1 MLGVP
6 RFARAKGVPPRRA
19 ARRGVMSHME
29 KMSQFASQADSFI
42 NAALDQLDDAVEQ
55 AVMDQGGDAD
65 AIAKHALSASKLSE
79 VRAAVSFWS
88 DLDVDARREEW
99 RDAAMQMTSSKES
112 GAAVKR
118 ALGDAA
124 RAAHAPDATEAHQ
137 KALVKAMAAEIKA
150 LTSRV
155 DFAETAFMSM
165 LNDLDEAPDPA
176 PALAA
181 AADAAA
187 YVSSAAAA
195 AATSARRLETARAE
209 LAAASDSA
217 AANASAAAE
226 LAALR
231 AAFDD
236 KVEAAARER
245 LADADARATSAE
257 AAAETARRAAARAES
272 EAADARRDLDA
283 AQSRVFDLEEA
294 RTADTARASEAEAE
308 AAASEAEGARRREAA
323 ALGECQRLRR
333 EVRRLRER
341 LEGASGSGAETR
353 GDESRSQSEALDD
366 AALALG
372 GGVDAASLRERLAVQ
387 ISVVAQLKAALED
400 AESTAERDAAAFRAS
415 EESRARETER
425 LRDELAAAA
434 AEAASRPPPEAIA
447 SMETR
452 IRTLLALVDAEDG
465 DALDAAA
472 AAAANGDAAG
482 APLVAARERNRRL
495 AADLAEARREAAEAR
510 LAAERAEARAV
521 TAERRGAAKDAA
533 VAELEKHLAAATNA
547 KTEDANK
554 ISADADAE
562 DAGVVGALF
571 GAAGLAAAGLAAA
584 ESEKTPPVGSASS
597 ASASDAALLPVVAG
611 QRDRHARRAAEL
623 ETRVGEV
630 ESELEKERADA
641 AKLRADNIGLFDKV
655 KYLQTF
661 YAERGAS
668 GPGTRVVRVDAD
680 GVPAPGANARY
691 GCGFGGVSLAVDG
704 AGPLG
709 ALARKRAAKFRLWG
723 RGRGERDAASFDDVP
738 GGDAEGL
745 LGRYAEASAA
755 ARETTESRGAR
766 ERPKGRM
773 VRAFFVVYFALVHA
787 FLARVL
793 VSSATARW
801 RA

>member
-1 MLGVP
+1 
-6 RFARAKGVPPRRA
+6 
-19 ARRGVMSHME
+19 MSHME

-55 AVMDQGGDAD
+55 AVMPEGGAESE

-112 GAAVKR
+112 GAPVER
-118 ALGDAA
+118 ALADAA
-124 RAAHAPDATEAHQ
+124 RAAHAPDASEAHQ
-137 KALVKAMAAEIKA
+137 KALVKAMAAEVKA

-155 DFAETAFMSM
+155 EFAETAFMSM

-176 PALAA
+176 PSLAA

-187 YVSSAAAA
+187 YVSSATDA
-195 AATSARRLETARAE
+195 AATSARRLETARAK
-209 LAAASDSA
+209 LAAADESA

-236 KVEAAARER
+236 KVEAIARER
-245 LADADARATSAE
+245 LADAEARASSAE

-272 EAADARRDLDA
+272 DAAEARRDLDA
-283 AQSRVFDLEEA
+283 SQSRVFDLEEA
-294 RTADTARASEAEAE
+294 RTADIARASEAEAE
-308 AAASEAEGARRREAA
+308 AASSEAEGARRREAA

-333 EVRRLRER
+333 ETRRLRER
-341 LEGASGSGAETR
+341 LEGAPGETIR
-353 GDESRSQSEALDD
+353 GGDESRSESFDALD
-366 AALALG
+366 G
-372 GGVDAASLRERLAVQ
+372 GKIVCGVDAASLRERLAVQ
-387 ISVVAQLKAALED
+387 KSVVAQLKAALED
-400 AESTAERDAAAFRAS
+400 AESAAERDAAAFRAAA
-415 EESRARETER
+415 EYRADETER
-425 LRDELAAAA
+425 LRTELAAIK
-434 AEAASRPPPEAIA
+434 AESASRPPPEAFT

-472 AAAANGDAAG
+472 AAAANGDEEG
-482 APLVAARERNRRL
+482 APLVAARGRNRRL
-495 AADLAEARREAAEAR
+495 AADLAEARREAVDAR
-510 LAAERAEARAV
+510 EAAERAEARAA
-521 TAERRGAAKDAA
+521 TAERRCAAKDAA
-533 VAELEKHLAAATNA
+533 VAELEKHLAAAT
-547 KTEDANK
+547 DAATDDPNESK
-554 ISADADAE
+554 PRDETDAVE

-571 GAAGLAAAGLAAA
+571 GAAGFAA
-584 ESEKTPPVGSASS
+584 ESEKTPASAS
-597 ASASDAALLPVVAG
+597 AASDAALLPVVAG

-630 ESELEKERADA
+630 ESELEKARADA

-661 YAERGAS
+661 YAERHTS

-680 GVPAPGANARY
+680 GVPAPTASARY
-691 GCGFGGVSLAVDG
+691 GCGFGGVSVAVDG

-709 ALARKRAAKFRLWG
+709 ALARKRAAKFGSWG
-723 RGRGERDAASFDDVP
+723 RGRGERDAASFEDVP

-755 ARETTESRGAR
+755 ARATERPGGAR

-793 VSSATARW
+793 VSSATARS

>member
-1 MLGVP
+1 MGAQS
-6 RFARAKGVPPRRA
+6 ARAKGVPPRRA
-19 ARRGVMSHME
+19 SRRGVMSHME

-55 AVMDQGGDAD
+55 AVMPEGGAESE

-99 RDAAMQMTSSKES
+99 RDSAMQMTSSKES
-112 GAAVKR
+112 GAPVER
-118 ALGDAA
+118 ALADAA
-124 RAAHAPDATEAHQ
+124 RAAHAPDASEAHQ
-137 KALVKAMAAEIKA
+137 KALVKAMAAAVKA

-155 DFAETAFMSM
+155 EFAETAFMSM

-176 PALAA
+176 PSLAA

-187 YVSSAAAA
+187 YVSSATDA
-195 AATSARRLETARAE
+195 AATSARRLETARAK
-209 LAAASDSA
+209 LAAADESA

-236 KVEAAARER
+236 KVEAIARER
-245 LADADARATSAE
+245 LADAEARASSAE

-272 EAADARRDLDA
+272 DAAEARRDLDA
-283 AQSRVFDLEEA
+283 SRSRVFDLEEA
-294 RTADTARASEAEAE
+294 RTADIARASEAEAE
-308 AAASEAEGARRREAA
+308 AASSEAEGARRREAA

-333 EVRRLRER
+333 ETRRLRQR
-341 LEGASGSGAETR
+341 LEGAPGETIR
-353 GDESRSQSEALDD
+353 GGDESRSEAFDALD
-366 AALALG
+366 G
-372 GGVDAASLRERLAVQ
+372 GKIVCGVDAASLRERLAVQ
-387 ISVVAQLKAALED
+387 KSVVAQLKAALED
-400 AESTAERDAAAFRAS
+400 AESAAERDAAEFRAAA
-415 EESRARETER
+415 EHRADETER
-425 LRDELAAAA
+425 LRTELAAIK
-434 AEAASRPPPEAIA
+434 AESASRPTPEAFT

-472 AAAANGDAAG
+472 AAAANGDEEG
-482 APLVAARERNRRL
+482 APLVAARGRNRRL
-495 AADLAEARREAAEAR
+495 AADLAEARREAVDAR
-510 LAAERAEARAV
+510 EAAERAEARAA
-521 TAERRGAAKDAA
+521 TAERRCAAKDAA
-533 VAELEKHLAAATNA
+533 VVELEKHLAAAT
-547 KTEDANK
+547 DAATDDPNESK
-554 ISADADAE
+554 PRDETYAVE

-571 GAAGLAAAGLAAA
+571 GAAGFAA
-584 ESEKTPPVGSASS
+584 ESEKTPPASAS
-597 ASASDAALLPVVAG
+597 AASDAALLPVVAG
-611 QRDRHARRAAEL
+611 QRDRHARRAAAL

-630 ESELEKERADA
+630 ESELEKARADA

-661 YAERGAS
+661 YAERHTS

-680 GVPAPGANARY
+680 GVPAPTASARY
-691 GCGFGGVSLAVDG
+691 GCGFGGVSVAVDG

-709 ALARKRAAKFRLWG
+709 ALARKRAAKFGSWG
-723 RGRGERDAASFDDVP
+723 RGRGARDAASFEDVP

-755 ARETTESRGAR
+755 ARATERPGGAR

-793 VSSATARW
+793 VSSATARS

>member
-1 MLGVP
+1 
-6 RFARAKGVPPRRA
+6 
-19 ARRGVMSHME
+19 MSHME

-137 KALVKAMAAEIKA
+137 KALVKAMAAEVKA

-181 AADAAA
+181 AAAA
-187 YVSSAAAA
+187 YVSSAADA
-195 AATSARRLETARAE
+195 AATSARRLETARAK
-209 LAAASDSA
+209 LAAAEDSA

-257 AAAETARRAAARAES
+257 AAAETALRAAARAES

-341 LEGASGSGAETR
+341 LGGALGAEPR
-353 GDESRSQSEALDD
+353 GDESRSQSENLDD

-387 ISVVAQLKAALED
+387 KSVVAQLKEALED
-400 AESTAERDAAAFRAS
+400 AESAAERDAAAFREAA
-415 EESRARETER
+415 ESHARETER

-434 AEAASRPPPEAIA
+434 AAAASRPPPEAIA

-472 AAAANGDAAG
+472 AAAANGDAEG
-482 APLVAARERNRRL
+482 APLVAARGRNRRL

-510 LAAERAEARAV
+510 LAAERAEARAA

-533 VAELEKHLAAATNA
+533 VAELEKHLAAATDA

-554 ISADADAE
+554 TSAKTDADDA
-562 DAGVVGALF
+562 AGVVGALF
-571 GAAGLAAAGLAAA
+571 GAAGFAAGFAA
-584 ESEKTPPVGSASS
+584 ESEKTPPAGSASAASAAS
-597 ASASDAALLPVVAG
+597 ASSSAASDAALLPVVAG
-611 QRDRHARRAAEL
+611 QRDRHARRAADL

-630 ESELEKERADA
+630 ESELENERAAA
-641 AKLRADNIGLFDKV
+641 AKLRADNIGLFEKV

-691 GCGFGGVSLAVDG
+691 GCGFGGVSVAVDG

-709 ALARKRAAKFRLWG
+709 ALARRRAAKFGLWG
-723 RGRGERDAASFDDVP
+723 RGRGERERDPASFDDVP

-755 ARETTESRGAR
+755 ARATSESRGAR

-793 VSSATARW
+793 VSSATARS